1 MPDEL
6 RFDRKLLEEAI
17 DWAGPEG
24 EGKHRLVYHFL
35 CMLRQMGWNW
45 RKEYLVVLYDHESEP
60 DFDEEYAN
68 YLDRLASGL
77 DATWPLSTDDTAEEE

>member
-1 MPDEL
+1 
-6 RFDRKLLEEAI
+6 
-17 DWAGPEG
+17 
-24 EGKHRLVYHFL
+24 
-35 CMLRQMGWNW
+35 MLRQMGWNW

-77 DATWPLSTDDTAEEE
+77 DATWPHSHEEITEEE